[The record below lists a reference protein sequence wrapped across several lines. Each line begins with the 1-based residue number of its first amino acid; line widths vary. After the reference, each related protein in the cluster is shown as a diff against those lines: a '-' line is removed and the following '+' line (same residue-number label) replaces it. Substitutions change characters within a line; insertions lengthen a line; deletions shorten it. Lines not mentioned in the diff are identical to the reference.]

1 MLCPINLLPAPRCPS
16 DNAAFVLLI
25 PARQL
30 ADDLWLLDLAFQ
42 GSAGVIG
49 AYLFTGPDGHT
60 LLETGPGSTLDALER
75 AITAAGAHLGDVTQL
90 VVTHIHLDHA
100 GAAGSLL
107 RLLPNA
113 RLFVHPVGAP
123 HMIDPSKLLASAT
136 RIYGDRMDLLWGAF
150 EPCPQDRVVTLADDD
165 TLRCGARTLRALY
178 TPGHASH
185 HIAFHDLADGAV
197 YTGDVAGVRLD
208 AAAYVRPPTPPPDID
223 VDAWHASATRIRAL
237 EPSALRLTHFGS
249 FDDPPRHLD
258 ELLRR
263 LDAWATWIAQRLRDG
278 ATRDEL
284 VRELKTD
291 ADLEV
296 TAETADPTIAEGYE
310 LASPSGMTVD
320 GMVRYLRK
328 KGET

>member
-1 MLCPINLLPAPRCPS
+1 MRFVPALR
-16 DNAAFVLLI
+16 
-25 PARQL
+25 L

-60 LLETGPGSTLDALER
+60 LLETGPGSTLDALDR
-75 AITAAGAHLGDVTQL
+75 AVAAAGADLADVTQL

-107 RLLPNA
+107 RRLPSA

-136 RIYGDRMDLLWGAF
+136 RIYGDRMDVLWGAF
-150 EPCPQDRVVTLADDD
+150 EPCPRERVVTLADDE
-165 TLRCGARTLRALY
+165 TVRCGTRTLRALY

-185 HIAFHDLADGAV
+185 HIAFHDPRDGAV
-197 YTGDVAGVRLD
+197 YTGDVAGVRLN
-208 AAAYVRPPTPPPDID
+208 AAKYVRPPTPPPDID
-223 VDAWHASATRIRAL
+223 LEAWHASVERIRAL
-237 EPSALRLTHFGS
+237 EPRALRLTHFGP
-249 FDDPPRHLD
+249 FNDPPRHLD

-263 LDAWATWIAQRLRDG
+263 LNLWRAWAERRLREE
-278 ATRDEL
+278 ATRDQL
-284 VRELKTD
+284 VRELETES
-291 ADLEV
+291 DLEV
-296 TAETADPTIAEGYE
+296 TAESGDPTLAEGYE

-320 GMVRYLRK
+320 GLVRYLRK
-328 KGET
+328 TRET

>member
-1 MLCPINLLPAPRCPS
+1 
-16 DNAAFVLLI
+16 VLLV
-25 PARQL
+25 PARPL

-60 LLETGPGSTLDALER
+60 LLETGPGSTLEALER
-75 AITAAGAHLGDVTQL
+75 AVRAAGADLADVTQL

-107 RLLPNA
+107 RRLPNA

-136 RIYGDRMDLLWGAF
+136 RIYGEHMDRLWGAF
-150 EPCPQDRVVTLADDD
+150 EPCPRERVAILNDGEVLQCGTHTLQ
-165 TLRCGARTLRALY
+165 ALY

-185 HIAFHDLADGAV
+185 HIAFHDPQDGAV

-208 AAAYVRPPTPPPDID
+208 AAKYVRPPTPPPDID
-223 VDAWHASATRIRAL
+223 VEAWHASIDRIRAL
-237 EPSALRLTHFGS
+237 NPRTLRLTHFGS
-249 FDDPPRHLD
+249 FDDPPRHFD

-263 LDAWATWIAQRLRDG
+263 LDAWAAWAARRLHAG
-278 ATRDEL
+278 ATREEL
-284 VRELKTD
+284 VRALKTD
-291 ADLEV
+291 SDLELN
-296 TAETADPTIAEGYE
+296 AETADPTIAEGYE

-320 GMVRYLRK
+320 GLVRYLRK
-328 KGET
+328 KGDS